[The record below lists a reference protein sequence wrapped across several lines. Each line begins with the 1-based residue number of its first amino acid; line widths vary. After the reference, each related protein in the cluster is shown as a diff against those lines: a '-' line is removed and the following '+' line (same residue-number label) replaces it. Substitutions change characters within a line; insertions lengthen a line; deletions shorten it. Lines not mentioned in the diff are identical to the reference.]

1 MGNIGWIDTHTHLLD
16 EALVSE
22 LDELISKAQ
31 EQGVSRF
38 LVVAIDLKQAEE
50 GIKLCEKYPQV
61 DLAVGFHPS
70 DIETIQDND
79 FEKLE
84 EYLIHPRVVAVG
96 EIGLD
101 FYWHQHNKE
110 EQKEIFIK
118 QIELANK
125 YQLPIIVHMREA
137 TEQTFEVLKTHVPAY
152 SGMMHCYSGSA
163 EMAAEFVKIG
173 MHISLGGPVTF
184 KNARVP
190 KEVAKVVPLDKL
202 HIETDSPYLT
212 PHPFRGKRNDSSYLP
227 LVGKEIAFL
236 REMEENALKRALSD
250 NYTRLFKHK
259 C

>member
-1 MGNIGWIDTHTHLLD
+1 MGSLGWIDTHTHLLD
-16 EALVSE
+16 DALFNEV
-22 LDELISKAQ
+22 DALIHKAQ
-31 EQGVSRF
+31 GQGVSRF

-50 GIKLCEKYPQV
+50 GIRLCEKYPQI

-70 DIETIQDND
+70 DIDAIKEGD

-84 EYLIHPRVVAVG
+84 SYLTHPRVVAVG

-110 EQKEIFIK
+110 EQKAIFIR

-125 YQLPIIVHMREA
+125 YQLPILVHMREA
-137 TEQTFEVLKTHVPAY
+137 TEQTFDVLKNHTPTY
-152 SGMMHCYSGSA
+152 SGIMHCYSGSA
-163 EMAAEFVKIG
+163 EMAVEFVKIG
-173 MHISLGGPVTF
+173 LHISLGGPVTF

-227 LVGKEIAFL
+227 LVGKEVGIL
-236 REMEENALKRALSD
+236 REIEENALKRALSD
-250 NYTRLFKHK
+250 NYMSLFRHK
-259 C
+259 R